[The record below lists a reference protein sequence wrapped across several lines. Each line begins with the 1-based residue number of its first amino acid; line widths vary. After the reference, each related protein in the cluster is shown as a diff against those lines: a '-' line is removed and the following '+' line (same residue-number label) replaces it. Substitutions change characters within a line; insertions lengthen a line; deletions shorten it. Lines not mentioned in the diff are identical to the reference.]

1 MESAHIHAVPQQLRC
16 PHEQRHIAD
25 TPKAQR
31 QAAALDLASLR
42 RGQLGAG
49 VSVRAR
55 GDLARAYGVWM
66 TDEQRE
72 RLIDTYVQVVTLES
86 KREIQLAAAARIAEL
101 VRERSPEQIA
111 KMETERGLR

>member
-1 MESAHIHAVPQQLRC
+1 
-16 PHEQRHIAD
+16 
-25 TPKAQR
+25 
-31 QAAALDLASLR
+31 
-42 RGQLGAG
+42 
-49 VSVRAR
+49 
-55 GDLARAYGVWM
+55 M